1 MKSGGV
7 AILERDGRFIY
18 YLASFLNNAFCLKF
32 TFSLIW
38 HQVTK
43 HRHFHKPTYQTLKSS
58 LSAMKDH
65 CQRNNVKSVALPR
78 IGCGLDQ
85 LSWEKVAEIIREV
98 FRDEDVTIKVYY
110 L

>member
-1 MKSGGV
+1 
-7 AILERDGRFIY
+7 
-18 YLASFLNNAFCLKF
+18 
-32 TFSLIW
+32 
-38 HQVTK
+38 
-43 HRHFHKPTYQTLKSS
+43 
-58 LSAMKDH
+58 MKDH